1 MQLHTLEIEEDV
13 LSACSAQSVLQHFYD
28 AGLVAISG
36 LYTPQQITQLEMAFQ
51 KALEQHIQAHGG
63 LEQLN
68 KRAFGKNHIGFF
80 PPLVPPFSNVEFV
93 AHPHL
98 IPLLESLLGADFIC
112 CFYHT
117 NTAYPGSEFQPVHR
131 DHPPLFG
138 TSLPVP
144 HPPTHMVLNVPLC
157 DFTEEN
163 GSTEVWPGTHLI
175 VDSPAQ
181 ATVSLETRA
190 AAMPSIRMNVPAGT
204 AVLRDLRT
212 WHRGMP
218 NRSARPRAM
227 LAIVYQRACTHAEP
241 VVIPKTTWDSWPQR
255 VRQIFR
261 RNHVE

>member
-36 LYTPQQITQLEMAFQ
+36 LYTPQQIAQLEMAFQ

-131 DHPPLFG
+131 DHPPCLALHYLSPILQHILCSMFLYVTSQKRTEARRFG
-138 TSLPVP
+138 R
-144 HPPTHMVLNVPLC
+144 
-157 DFTEEN
+157 E
-163 GSTEVWPGTHLI
+163 
-175 VDSPAQ
+175 
-181 ATVSLETRA
+181 
-190 AAMPSIRMNVPAGT
+190 
-204 AVLRDLRT
+204 RT
-212 WHRGMP
+212 L
-218 NRSARPRAM
+218 S
-227 LAIVYQRACTHAEP
+227 
-241 VVIPKTTWDSWPQR
+241 
-255 VRQIFR
+255 
-261 RNHVE
+261 